1 MCVREREGERD
12 RDREKNREN
21 DLWCSMGILISQ
33 WIAQMGSFLAL
44 AKLKNI
50 RFEKKKRLLFGTGP
64 SGPIGQIVGK
74 KIILIDSNEGGKRTK
89 KSGGM
94 KKIARWQTQT

>member
-1 MCVREREGERD
+1 MREREGERD

-50 RFEKKKRLLFGTGP
+50 WFEKKKKRLLFGTGP
-64 SGPIGQIVGK
+64 SGPIGQIVKK
-74 KIILIDSNEGGKRTK
+74 KIILIGGVY
-89 KSGGM
+89 
-94 KKIARWQTQT
+94 A